1 MEEAL
6 ELIPFFCKIYFF
18 ISIGS
23 FFAFNIGFFCI
34 DIPSDFIWYL
44 PLLPWKSIGRGQQIS
59 LDGD

>member
-34 DIPSDFIWYL
+34 DIPSDFI
-44 PLLPWKSIGRGQQIS
+44 
-59 LDGD
+59 